1 MSPRVRS
8 ELDNGAGRSPAR
20 DRSRARVIGLLRA
33 RGVVSQAEIARETGL
48 SRTTVSGVVAELRQA
63 GMVVD
68 AQDDGMRTESRG
80 GRPPV
85 PISLCPSLGAVV
97 GVDFGHSHVRV
108 AVADVG
114 HTVLAE
120 RQRLLCVDPDAGASL
135 DVAAEL
141 VEEVLAEARVP
152 RSSVLDVGMGLPGPV
167 DRARGA
173 VGSATVLAGWIGI
186 RAAEELSA
194 RIGLPVEVDNDANLG
209 ALAEH
214 TLGAGRGCPELA
226 YLKLS
231 SGIGCGL
238 IVGGRPYRGIAGTA
252 GEIGHLRVDDGDE
265 FCYCGN
271 RGCVETLASGC
282 AIVEM
287 LERSQR
293 RPLTLPEVVALA
305 LDGHPACGRAVADA
319 GRHLGVAVAN
329 LCNLLNP
336 GRVVVGGVLSLT
348 GELLLAPLR
357 DSFLRYAIRPA
368 AESVEI
374 VPGQLGE
381 RAEVL
386 GALALALSRAS

>member
-1 MSPRVRS
+1 
-8 ELDNGAGRSPAR
+8 
-20 DRSRARVIGLLRA
+20 VIALLRA
-33 RGVVSQAEIARETGL
+33 RGVVSQADIARETGL
-48 SRTTVSGVVAELRQA
+48 SRTTVSGVVAELRQQ
-63 GMVVD
+63 GVVVE
-68 AQDDGMRTESRG
+68 AADDGARAEGRG

-85 PISLCPSLGAVV
+85 PISLSPSLGAVV

-108 AVADVG
+108 AVADLG

-120 RQRLLCVDPDAGASL
+120 RERSLHVDPDAKVSL
-135 DVAAEL
+135 DLAAEL

-152 RSSVLDVGMGLPGPV
+152 RSTVLDVGMGVPGPV
-167 DRARGA
+167 DRARGV
-173 VGSATVLAGWIGI
+173 VGSATVLAGWVGV
-186 RAAEELSA
+186 RAAEELGA
-194 RIGLPVEVDNDANLG
+194 RLRLPVEMDNDANLG

-214 TLGAGRGCPELA
+214 TFGAGRGCSDLA

-238 IVGGRPYRGIAGTA
+238 IVNGRPYRGTAGTA
-252 GEIGHLRVDDGDE
+252 GEIGHLRVDDGDA

-293 RPLTLPEVVALA
+293 RSLTLPEVVAQA
-305 LDGHPACGRAVADA
+305 MDGHQACRRAIADA
-319 GRHLGVAVAN
+319 GRHIGVAVAN

-336 GRVVVGGVLSLT
+336 GRVVVGGALGQA

-357 DSFLRYAIRPA
+357 DSFLRYAVRAA

-374 VPGQLGE
+374 VPAHLGE

-386 GALALALSRAS
+386 GALALALSSASWRELAPCGVPATNVHRERSSNAAT